1 MILRVCMGVG
11 IMLPIQTV
19 FQLLSGISIPILAII
34 TKVLIFVMLALFA
47 IFFERKM
54 KENDLIL

>member
-1 MILRVCMGVG
+1 MGVG

-19 FQLLSGISIPILAII
+19 FQLLSGISLTIPVII

-47 IFFERKM
+47 VFFEHKM
-54 KENDLIL
+54 KEKAII